1 MENYLFFA
9 EADINTGGSKAAR
22 EGLCIASSRFQS
34 CEPTS
39 GTTTN
44 FFFDG
49 IEGKDEGVITVTLT
63 HGTNKNKDVIKA
75 MMSII
80 NSQPSHGGFVVVA
93 DADVAG
99 TSKDSEYS
107 KAFNGLDVTTVNLTE
122 TKGLNA
128 RIDAQAA
135 SGTGLV
141 STGIGLPQ
149 IKRYEQNGVM
159 VTQALI
165 DLTGL
170 TAHGSD
176 ANDVI
181 GIKSLAPDAYIF
193 RYKTADHGVLFKASL
208 ACLELPAGAGSLVD
222 INVVGN
228 ASATLGYT
236 DAGGTDYV
244 VNSGTHAAQR
254 SVENLDLSAITEG
267 MYLYLTEGTTDG
279 DDSVFTAGQLLLT
292 LYGHPILS

>member
-9 EADINTGGSKAAR
+9 AADINTGGSKAAR
-22 EGLCIASSRFQS
+22 EGLCIASSRYLS
-34 CEPTS
+34 CDPVS
-39 GTTTN
+39 TTTTA

-49 IEGKDEGVITVTLT
+49 IEGRDEGVIKVVLT
-63 HGTNKNKDVIKA
+63 HATNKNKDVIKA

-93 DADVAG
+93 DSDVAG

-107 KAFNGLDVTTVNLTE
+107 KAFNGLDVTTVAITE
-122 TKGLNA
+122 SKESNQVTGVSGAGLL
-128 RIDAQAA
+128 
-135 SGTGLV
+135 G
-141 STGIGLPQ
+141 TGIGLPV
-149 IKRYEQNGVM
+149 IKRYEQNGIL
-159 VTQALI
+159 VTTALI

-170 TAHGSD
+170 TAHG
-176 ANDVI
+176 ATNNDVI
-181 GIKSLAPDAYIF
+181 GIKALAPDAYLF
-193 RYKTADHGVLFKASL
+193 RYKSADHGKLFKASL

-228 ASATLGYT
+228 ASSSLGYSE
-236 DAGGTDYV
+236 AGGTDYV
-244 VNSGTHAAQR
+244 VNSGTHVAQR
-254 SVENLDLSAITEG
+254 SVENLDLSAVTDG

-292 LYGHPILS
+292 LYGHPVLS

>member
-9 EADINTGGSKAAR
+9 AADINTGGSKAAR
-22 EGLCIASSRFQS
+22 EGLCIASSRYLS
-34 CEPTS
+34 CDPV
-39 GTTTN
+39 GTTSTA

-49 IEGKDEGVITVTLT
+49 IEGRDEGVIKVVLT
-63 HGTNKNKDVIKA
+63 HAANKNKDVIKA

-93 DADVAG
+93 DSDVAG
-99 TSKDSEYS
+99 ASKDSEYS
-107 KAFNGLDVTTVNLTE
+107 KAFNGLDVTTVAVTESKESNQVTGVSGAGLT
-122 TKGLNA
+122 G
-128 RIDAQAA
+128 
-135 SGTGLV
+135 
-141 STGIGLPQ
+141 TGIGAPV
-149 IKRYEQNGVM
+149 IKRYEQNGVL
-159 VTQALI
+159 VTTALI

-170 TAHGSD
+170 TAHG
-176 ANDVI
+176 ATNNDVI
-181 GIKSLAPDAYIF
+181 GIKALAPDAYLF
-193 RYKTADHGVLFKASL
+193 RYKSADHGVLFKASL

-228 ASATLGYT
+228 SSGTLGYSE
-236 DAGGTDYV
+236 AGGTDYV

-254 SVENLDLSAITEG
+254 SVENLDLSAVTDG

-292 LYGHPILS
+292 LYGHPVLS